1 MIMKKY
7 RCLSLVMAAVMFFL
21 FPCAVFAD
29 DTEVSSDPPEI
40 QHAASAYLYNF
51 ENDRVLYEYNSSDRV
66 YPASTVKIMT
76 AIVAF
81 EKYSDNLDAEITV
94 KQSMLDEV
102 NGNKIGFQAGEV
114 VTAREMLS
122 CMLVNSANDAAIIL
136 AGAVAGSTADFVE
149 LMNKKAAEIGAFDTY
164 YTNPTGMH
172 NDAMI
177 TTARDTAIISK
188 YAYSV
193 PGLID
198 MTSTPKYVMPAT
210 NLSDYRNIYN
220 RNSML
225 SNYYNAGY
233 YYTGTLGLNAGA
245 TSQGGY
251 SISAVAQD
259 AENGLTYLAV
269 VLGADEEDD
278 GIYSYKNAIALL
290 DWAFSAY
297 GYRTV
302 LSRDKMICEL
312 PVNLSSTLDYVTLV
326 PASDITVY
334 LPTSVNLD
342 TEIRYSYNTYEESLD
357 APVESGQNVGNI
369 TVLYGDAI
377 LGSCPLIT
385 TSSITRSEFL
395 YFLQRVKNFTDSRFF
410 RGTVV
415 GIIVISIAYALITA
429 AIRERK
435 LRHSYSSYRRR

>member
-7 RCLSLVMAAVMFFL
+7 RYLSLVMAAVMFFL
-21 FPCAVFAD
+21 FPCTVFAD

-51 ENDRVLYEYNSSDRV
+51 ENDRVLYEYNSSERV

-102 NGNKIGFQAGEV
+102 NGNRIGFQAGEV

-136 AGAVAGSTADFVE
+136 ANAVAGSTSDFVE

-177 TTARDTAIISK
+177 TTAKDTAIISK

-225 SNYYNAGY
+225 SNYYSAGY

-251 SISAVAQD
+251 SISAVA
-259 AENGLTYLAV
+259 E
-269 VLGADEEDD
+269 
-278 GIYSYKNAIALL
+278 
-290 DWAFSAY
+290 
-297 GYRTV
+297 
-302 LSRDKMICEL
+302 
-312 PVNLSSTLDYVTLV
+312 
-326 PASDITVY
+326 
-334 LPTSVNLD
+334 
-342 TEIRYSYNTYEESLD
+342 
-357 APVESGQNVGNI
+357 
-369 TVLYGDAI
+369 
-377 LGSCPLIT
+377 
-385 TSSITRSEFL
+385 
-395 YFLQRVKNFTDSRFF
+395 
-410 RGTVV
+410 
-415 GIIVISIAYALITA
+415 
-429 AIRERK
+429 
-435 LRHSYSSYRRR
+435 